1 MFSNTNKNTSLWSW
15 SWTCQVGLTEI
26 LVEFVE
32 VVHGEADAEHVDED
46 PQHVQ
51 HIVPEWSLKE
61 RNEWIIEDKKTDPI
75 CIISC
80 SMEQVQD
87 QSYK

>member
-1 MFSNTNKNTSLWSW
+1 MGSKIPQIYTENSKPY
-15 SWTCQVGLTEI
+15 QVGLAEI

-51 HIVPEWSLKE
+51 HIVPEWSLH
-61 RNEWIIEDKKTDPI
+61 
-75 CIISC
+75 
-80 SMEQVQD
+80 
-87 QSYK
+87 

>member
-1 MFSNTNKNTSLWSW
+1 MDSKLPQIYTENSLPY
-15 SWTCQVGLTEI
+15 QVGLAEI

-51 HIVPEWSLKE
+51 HIVPEWSLH
-61 RNEWIIEDKKTDPI
+61 
-75 CIISC
+75 
-80 SMEQVQD
+80 
-87 QSYK
+87 